1 MNASRADKISEVLKN
16 VTNLGK
22 TLKTATGLKAA
33 NAPEPAN
40 AIGQP
45 VKGSGFVRILMY
57 VIAGLLLIGIILL
70 GVDQWITPI
79 FQKSP
84 GAPGFIPVPGTE
96 TSENYWPKA
105 AAVRDILVGVPPLSA
120 SANGQTP
127 PLFTT
132 VLEGQSSYSITM
144 DVLIKDE
151 YPQNLGAGQNQR
163 VFFTM
168 SQTVENPSLRVSLDN
183 EKNTVIITCFD
194 SDGLQQSVKIDNVPI
209 HTPFRIG
216 LTMSPHLMEG
226 YLNGLLVQTRQLNSV
241 PKPPTTGDKIFAPA
255 NILIDQ
261 KVMSKGIGVL
271 NVRCFGYQVPSYEM
285 KGRMDDLSEKQSFKL
300 ITVSF

>member
-22 TLKTATGLKAA
+22 TIKTATGLKAA
-33 NAPEPAN
+33 VAPNAPD

-45 VKGSGFVRILMY
+45 VQGSGFVRILMY

-70 GVDQWITPI
+70 GVDQWVTPI

-84 GAPGFIPVPGTE
+84 GAPGFIPVPGTD

-105 AAVRDILVGVPPLSA
+105 AAVRDILIGAPPPSE
-120 SANGQTP
+120 STNGKTP

-144 DVLIKDE
+144 DVMITDE
-151 YPQNLGAGQNQR
+151 YPQELGTGQNQR
-163 VFFTM
+163 IFFTM
-168 SQTVENPSLRVSLDN
+168 SQTVDNPSLRVSLDN
-183 EKNTVIITCFD
+183 DKNTVIITCFD
-194 SDGLQQSVKIDNVPI
+194 AEGLQQSVKIDNVPI
-209 HTPFRIG
+209 HAPFRIG
-216 LTMSPHLMEG
+216 LTVTPHLMEG
-226 YLNGLLVQTRQLNSV
+226 YLNGLLVHTRQLNSV
-241 PKPPTTGDKIFAPA
+241 PKPPTTGDKIFTPA
-255 NILIDQ
+255 NILIN
-261 KVMSKGIGVL
+261 KTVMSRGIGVL
-271 NVRCFGYQVPSYEM
+271 NIRCFGYQVPSSEM
-285 KGRMDDLSEKQSFKL
+285 RGRMDDLSEKPSFKL